1 MSQNPVRKNKEL
13 NEKHAMGINLIQINA
28 HSDITYENNFN
39 MLFSKNEIYLT
50 VESLNIWV

>member
-13 NEKHAMGINLIQINA
+13 NGKHVMGINLIQINA

-39 MLFSKNEIYLT
+39 MLSSKNEIYLT
-50 VESLNIWV
+50 VESLDVWV